1 MVAGIGRKNIDN
13 IETKSGTKIILP
25 PRQGR
30 LKDCIKFFCLHDI
43 LECYWSFSWKLFGS
57 FPICKELNSA
67 LKYFFWQMLFKLN
80 SVYCSHFLFHG
91 KKRLH
96 IFVIIER
103 ANVMSKSCEVCG
115 RLKWTQKCNV
125 HVCLSC
131 EIASEIMNKFIN
143 LKTRNN

>member
-1 MVAGIGRKNIDN
+1 MLLVVFLEIIRKLSYLQGIKLGL
-13 IETKSGTKIILP
+13 KIFFLANAF
-25 PRQGR
+25 Q
-30 LKDCIKFFCLHDI
+30 IKQCL
-43 LECYWSFSWKLFGS
+43 LLAFSFSW
-57 FPICKELNSA
+57 
-67 LKYFFWQMLFKLN
+67 
-80 SVYCSHFLFHG
+80 